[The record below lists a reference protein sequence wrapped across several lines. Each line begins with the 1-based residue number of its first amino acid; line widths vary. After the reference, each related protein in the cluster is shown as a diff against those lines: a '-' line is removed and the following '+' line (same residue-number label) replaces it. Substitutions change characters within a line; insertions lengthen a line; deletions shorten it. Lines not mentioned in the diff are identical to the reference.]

1 MPPTT
6 PAASAA
12 RGRAGALAG
21 PVLVAAAALGG
32 AAVLGANSPHVPG
45 IYPTCP
51 SLTLTGL
58 YCPGCGSMRAVHDLW
73 HLDIAGAWS
82 MNPLAVLALPVVIG
96 YWVAW
101 LRRAVTGQ
109 PRRYISPPW
118 VPVALLIVVVAYWVL
133 RNVPLLEPYL
143 AP

>member
-1 MPPTT
+1 MTAT
-6 PAASAA
+6 AAAPRLRRA
-12 RGRAGALAG
+12 RVLAG
-21 PVLVAAAALGG
+21 PLLVAASALGG
-32 AAVLGANSPHVPG
+32 AAVLGARSPHVPG

-73 HLDIAGAWS
+73 NLDLAGAWS

-101 LRRAVTGQ
+101 VRRSVTGQ

-118 VPVALLIVVVAYWVL
+118 VPNAFLVVVIAYWVL
-133 RNVPLLEPYL
+133 RNVPALQPYL